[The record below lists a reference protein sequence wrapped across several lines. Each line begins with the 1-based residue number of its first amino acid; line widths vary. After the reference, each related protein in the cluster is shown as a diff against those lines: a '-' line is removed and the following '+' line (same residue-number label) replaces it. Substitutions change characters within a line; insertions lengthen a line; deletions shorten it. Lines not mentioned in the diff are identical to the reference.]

1 MRRMLEKIIQKI
13 VIELFALEQVDF
25 AVDYAK
31 EEKFGDYATN
41 VAMILAKKVGKNP
54 MEIAETLKKELSSL
68 EELSSFLSSFLSKI
82 EIVAPGYINFYL
94 SEKFLQDKVA
104 EINSAKENFGT
115 GEKRNGKTMVEY
127 SQPNTHKEFH
137 IGHLR
142 NVFIGSAMVNILKK
156 GGQDVISANY
166 IGDTGTHIAK
176 CLWGMTKFY
185 KDTNLD
191 AIENKAEFLGKV
203 YAEAVAAIGDKPEYE
218 DEFKQLQKRFDAGDK
233 QLVELW
239 EKTKQWS
246 LDEFQEIYQE
256 LGVEFDIYF
265 WESEEE
271 QAGKKMVVD
280 LMKQDFIKESQGAII
295 ADLEDYNLGILVL
308 IRKDGGILYGLKDI
322 PLAIKKFSEYGID
335 RSIIVVDIRQ
345 GLYFKQIFKILEL
358 IGFKEKMQ
366 HIGYDFVSLKG
377 SETMSSRKGNII
389 PAKFLMEKM
398 IEKVR
403 EKFPETKIEKEVG
416 LGALRFYM
424 LKYSAQSK
432 IEFDMGE
439 AIRLDGA
446 TGPYVQYA
454 HARIC
459 SILRKA
465 QETNA
470 NLVSTDNNSLSLLVH
485 EKEMS
490 LIKELNKFPEL
501 VAEVSESYEVHKLPY
516 FAIKLA
522 DKFHSFYNACKVIDE
537 ENLELTK
544 ARLSLIIA
552 TRIVLAETLD
562 LIGVSVP
569 EKM

>member
-1 MRRMLEKIIQKI
+1 
-13 VIELFALEQVDF
+13 
-25 AVDYAK
+25 VDYAK
-31 EEKFGDYATN
+31 EEQFGDYATN
-41 VAMILAKKVGKNP
+41 IALVLAKKVGKSP
-54 MEIAETLKKELSSL
+54 MEIAENIKHKLQEVGH
-68 EELSSFLSSFLSKI
+68 EEFGKV
-82 EIVAPGYINFYL
+82 EVAAPGYINFYL
-94 SEKFLQDKVA
+94 ADKYLQDKVA
-104 EINSAKENFGT
+104 EILEKKEDFGM
-115 GEKRNGKTMVEY
+115 GEKMAGKTMIEY

-142 NVFIGSAMVNILKK
+142 NVFIGSAIVNILKK
-156 GGQDVISANY
+156 GGQEVISANY

-176 CLWGMTKFY
+176 CLWGMTKFH
-185 KDTNLD
+185 KDTDLD

-203 YAEAVAAIGDKPEYE
+203 YSEAVAAIGEEPEYE
-218 DEFKQLQKRFDAGDK
+218 DEFKQLQKNFDAGDS

-239 EKTKQWS
+239 KKTKQWS

-256 LGVEFDIYF
+256 LEVAFDIYF

-271 QAGKKMVVD
+271 QVGKKMVDD

-295 ADLEDYNLGILVL
+295 ADLEEYGLGVLVL
-308 IRKDGGILYGLKDI
+308 VRKDGGILYGLKDI

-358 IGFKEKMQ
+358 IGFKKEMQ

-403 EKFPETKIEKEVG
+403 EKFPETKIEKEIG
-416 LGALRFYM
+416 LGALKFYM

-432 IEFDMGE
+432 IEFDMEE

-465 QETNA
+465 QENDVTAGGNEC
-470 NLVSTDNNSLSLLVH
+470 LSLLTH

-501 VAEVSESYEVHKLPY
+501 VAEVSATYEVHKLPY
-516 FAIKLA
+516 YAIKLA
-522 DKFHSFYNACKVIDE
+522 DKFHSFYNACKVIDS
-537 ENLELTK
+537 ENPELTK
-544 ARLSLIIA
+544 ARIRLITA
-552 TRIVLAETLD
+552 VQIVLAQTLE
-562 LIGVSVP
+562 LIGVQAP

>member
-1 MRRMLEKIIQKI
+1 MLEKIIQKI